1 MKLKA
6 ESDLNTI
13 QNSIECGI
21 QCSRVRF
28 RSKNCTGFYFEKKK
42 CKLVSMS
49 INDLF
54 IPIFEERFWTLPKHK
69 IHLYLEE
76 KCKIHLLKSAF
87 IQIMYLDVTPALVFE
102 PLPDLGNPKR
112 IWNPSCGLTPGA
124 EVHFFLELSSA
135 SSQHPLTEQIDLV
148 GIQLGNLYLLLIG
161 LGQAKLYTLKPST
174 TAEVPSDMDSTTNNY
189 NPTKLIHLVRISYI
203 LIINLK
209 NILTDKKIGTET
221 EYKTGIL
228 DTMDFWSNQFWL

>member
-1 MKLKA
+1 MEFNVPGFDSQRIALDFTLKRRNVNWCQCQ
-6 ESDLNTI
+6 SMIYSYPFLKKDFGLC
-13 QNSIECGI
+13 QSIKSICI
-21 QCSRVRF
+21 WKKNVR
-28 RSKNCTGFYFEKKK
+28 Y
-42 CKLVSMS
+42 
-49 INDLF
+49 
-54 IPIFEERFWTLPKHK
+54 IFLK
-69 IHLYLEE
+69 
-76 KCKIHLLKSAF
+76 KSAF

-189 NPTKLIHLVRISYI
+189 NPTKLIHFVRISYI
-203 LIINLK
+203 LIIYLK

-228 DTMDFWSNQFWL
+228 DTMDFWSN